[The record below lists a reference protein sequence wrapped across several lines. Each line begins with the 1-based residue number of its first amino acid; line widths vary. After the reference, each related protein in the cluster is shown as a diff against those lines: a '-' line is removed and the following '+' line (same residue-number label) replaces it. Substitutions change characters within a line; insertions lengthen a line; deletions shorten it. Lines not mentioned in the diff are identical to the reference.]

1 MKLTRLLV
9 HHYRSVVPGTEL
21 VFSPSLNLVLGENGT
36 GRTTLLELISTV
48 VGTDFSG
55 LIHEAFSLEYD
66 LSFPGMKLHVFVRNE
81 QTAATP
87 DPDEPPRKGSE
98 LLPLR
103 TPQTGTSGL
112 HPRIEVDLRFTSP
125 AARMV
130 MRADETGIDCKVD
143 GAAAWS
149 RTMHWSL
156 LDRSV
161 WTLLFMTAQYIDR
174 DMKERL
180 KELLRRT
187 FLLAPQRFDE
197 ALGMFERMGNIRY
210 AMEVRDGEVFPL
222 GLMALPT
229 WMPGWLREQVER
241 EAPPD
246 VLEFRHDAME
256 RSFLARFVALAGFA
270 SGTFRVEVQEKR
282 SFENG
287 GRVGFGGFGFH
298 FTRRDGQGL
307 SHAEL
312 GFGQK
317 RLLSFLYYLD
327 VNEDFAITDE
337 LANGLHPR
345 WVEACMREVGT
356 RQVFLSSQNPLPFE
370 HALFSSAEE
379 LRSSL
384 LLCGPEPREGQAR
397 IAWSN
402 PSWAAAGALFDA
414 SRLGAR
420 PLATL
425 LREQGLW

>member
-9 HHYRSVVPGTEL
+9 HHYRNVTPGTEL

-55 LIHEAFSLEYD
+55 LVHEAFSLEYD
-66 LSFPGMKLHVFVRNE
+66 LTFPGMKLHVYVRNE
-81 QTAATP
+81 QTAAPP
-87 DPDEPPRKGSE
+87 DPDEPPRKGSA

-103 TPQTGTSGL
+103 TPQTGASGL
-112 HPRIEVDLRFTSP
+112 HPRIEVDLRLTSP
-125 AARMV
+125 ASRLV
-130 MRADETGIDCKVD
+130 MRADEEGIDCKVD
-143 GAAAWS
+143 GESAWS

-197 ALGMFERMGNIRY
+197 ALGMFERIGGIRY

-246 VLEFRHDAME
+246 VLELRHDALE
-256 RSFLARFVALAGFA
+256 RSFLARFVSLAGFTA
-270 SGTFRVEVQEKR
+270 GTFRVEVQEKR

-298 FTRRDGQGL
+298 FTRADGGGL
-307 SHAEL
+307 SQAEL

-345 WVEACMREVGT
+345 WVEACMRELGT
-356 RQVFLSSQNPLPFE
+356 RQVFLASQNPLPFE
-370 HALFSSAEE
+370 HVHFASAEE
-379 LRSSL
+379 LRASM
-384 LLCGPEPREGQAR
+384 LLCGAGT
-397 IAWSN
+397 WSN
-402 PSWAAAGALFDA
+402 PTWAAAGQLFEA
-414 SRLGAR
+414 YRQGAR
-420 PLATL
+420 PLGTL

>member
-1 MKLTRLLV
+1 MKLTRLVV
-9 HHYRSVVPGTEL
+9 HHYRSVTPGTEL
-21 VFSPSLNLVLGENGT
+21 VFSPSLNLVLGENGS
-36 GRTTLLELISTV
+36 GRTSLLDLISTV
-48 VGTDFSG
+48 VGSDFSS
-55 LIHEAFSLEYD
+55 LIHETFALEYD
-66 LSFPGMKLHVFVRNE
+66 LSFPGMKLHVYVRNE
-81 QTAATP
+81 QASATP
-87 DPDEPPRKGSE
+87 ESEDPPRKGAA

-103 TPQTGTSGL
+103 TPQKGELGL
-112 HPRIEVDLRFTSP
+112 HPRIEVDLRLTSP
-125 AARMV
+125 SVHLV
-130 MRADETGIDCKVD
+130 MRADNQGIDCKVD
-143 GAAAWS
+143 GESAWS

-246 VLEFRHDAME
+246 VLELRHDALE
-256 RSFLARFVALAGFA
+256 RSFLARFVALAGLA
-270 SGTFRVEVQEKR
+270 AGTFRVEVQEKR

-298 FTRRDGQGL
+298 FTRRDGRGL

-327 VNEDFAITDE
+327 VNEDFAILDE

-345 WVEACMREVGT
+345 WVESCMRELGT
-356 RQVFLSSQNPLPFE
+356 RQVFLTSQNPLPFE
-370 HALFSSAEE
+370 HVPVSSAEE
-379 LRSSL
+379 LRASL
-384 LLCGPEPREGQAR
+384 LLCGVGPEEGPER
-397 IAWSN
+397 IAWTN
-402 PSWAAAGALFDA
+402 PTREAAGRLFDA
-414 SRLGAR
+414 YRLGAR
-420 PLATL
+420 PLAAL

>member
-1 MKLTRLLV
+1 MKLTRLVV
-9 HHYRSVVPGTEL
+9 HHYRNVTPGTEL
-21 VFSPSLNLVLGENGT
+21 VFSPARNLVLGENGT
-36 GRTTLLELISTV
+36 GRTTLLELLATV
-48 VGTDFSG
+48 VGSDFSG
-55 LIHEAFSLEYD
+55 LIHEAFALEYE
-66 LSFPGMKLHVFVRNE
+66 LSFPGMKLHVYVRNE
-81 QTAATP
+81 QPSATP
-87 DPDEPPRKGSE
+87 EPEAPPRKGAE

-103 TPQTGTSGL
+103 TPSAEGLGL
-112 HPRIEVDLRFTSP
+112 HPRLEVDLRLMSP
-125 AARMV
+125 AV
-130 MRADETGIDCKVD
+130 HLGMRADNEGLDCKVD
-143 GAAAWS
+143 GEPVWS
-149 RTMHWSL
+149 RAMQWSL

-174 DMKERL
+174 DLKERL
-180 KELLRRT
+180 KDLLRRT

-197 ALGMFERMGNIRY
+197 ALGMFERIGHIRY

-246 VLEFRHDAME
+246 VLELRHDALE

-270 SGTFRVEVQEKR
+270 AGTFRVEVQEKR

-298 FTRRDGQGL
+298 FRRLDGRGL

-327 VNEDFAITDE
+327 VNEDFAILDE

-345 WVEACMREVGT
+345 WVEASMRELGT
-356 RQVFLSSQNPLPFE
+356 RQVFLASQNPLPFE
-370 HALFSSAEE
+370 HTRYASAEE
-379 LRSSL
+379 LRASL
-384 LLCGPEPREGQAR
+384 LLCGAGPER
-397 IAWSN
+397 IDWAN
-402 PSWAAAGALFDA
+402 PSREAAGRLFDA
-414 SRLGAR
+414 YRLGAR
-420 PLATL
+420 PLAAL

>member
-1 MKLTRLLV
+1 MKLTRLVV
-9 HHYRSVVPGTEL
+9 HHYRSVPPGTEL
-21 VFSPSLNLVLGENGT
+21 VFSPTLNLVLGENGT

-48 VGTDFSG
+48 VGSDFSS
-55 LIHEAFSLEYD
+55 LVHETFSLEYD
-66 LSFPGMKLHVFVRNE
+66 LTLPGMKLHVYVRNE
-81 QTAATP
+81 QTAAPP
-87 DPDEPPRKGSE
+87 DPAEPPRRGAE

-103 TPQTGTSGL
+103 TPQTGMSGL
-112 HPRIEVDLRFTSP
+112 HPRIEVDLKLTSP
-125 AARMV
+125 ASRLV
-130 MRADETGIDCKVD
+130 MRADEAGIDCKVD
-143 GAAAWS
+143 GESAWS

-197 ALGMFERMGNIRY
+197 ALGMFERIGGIRY

-246 VLEFRHDAME
+246 VLVFRHDAME
-256 RSFLARFVALAGFA
+256 RSFLARFVALAGFTA
-270 SGTFRVEVQEKR
+270 GTFRVEVQEKR

-298 FTRRDGQGL
+298 FARGDGGGQ

-327 VNEDFAITDE
+327 VNEDFAIADE
-337 LANGLHPR
+337 LANGLHPK
-345 WVEACMREVGT
+345 WVEACMRELGT
-356 RQVFLSSQNPLPFE
+356 RQVFLASQNPLPFE
-370 HALFSSAEE
+370 HAVFASAEE

-384 LLCGPEPREGQAR
+384 LLCGAGTWA
-397 IAWSN
+397 N
-402 PSWAAAGALFDA
+402 PTWAAAGQLFDA
-414 SRLGAR
+414 HRQGAR
-420 PLATL
+420 PLGAL
-425 LREQGLW
+425 LREQGFW

>member
-1 MKLTRLLV
+1 MKLTRLV
-9 HHYRSVVPGTEL
+9 IHHYRGVSPGTEL

-48 VGTDFSG
+48 IGSDFSG
-55 LIHEAFSLEYD
+55 LIHETFSLEYD
-66 LSFPGMKLHVFVRNE
+66 LTFPGMKLHVFVRNE
-81 QTAATP
+81 QTAAP
-87 DPDEPPRKGSE
+87 PEPDEPPRKGSA
-98 LLPLR
+98 LLHLR
-103 TPQTGTSGL
+103 SPQTGGSGL
-112 HPRIEVDLRFTSP
+112 HPRIEVDLRLTSP
-125 AARMV
+125 AARLV
-130 MRADETGIDCKVD
+130 MRADEAGIDCKRD
-143 GAAAWS
+143 GEADWS

-161 WTLLFMTAQYIDR
+161 WTLLFMTAQYIDK

-197 ALGMFERMGNIRY
+197 SLGMFERIGGIRY

-229 WMPGWLREQVER
+229 WMPAWLREQVER

-246 VLEFRHDAME
+246 VLELRHDALE
-256 RSFLARFVALAGFA
+256 RSFLARFVGLADFA
-270 SGTFRVEVQEKR
+270 SGTLRVEVQEKR

-327 VNEDFAITDE
+327 VNEDFAILDE

-345 WVEACMREVGT
+345 WVESCMRELGT
-356 RQVFLSSQNPLPFE
+356 RQVFLTSQNPLPFE
-370 HALFSSAEE
+370 HPLFSSAEE

-384 LLCGPEPREGQAR
+384 LLCGTTS
-397 IAWSN
+397 WSN
-402 PSWAAAGALFDA
+402 PTWAAAGALFDA
-414 SRLGAR
+414 YRLGAR
-420 PLATL
+420 PLGAL